1 MYMCTQTH
9 TQMHSHSTYTHRVML
24 SPSTEVNYSSNINF
38 NTVINMF
45 CLSNFMHTPRSYR
58 KEGKIAPYTSF
69 NFMTK
74 IFTIFKSQHYYLIVL
89 IYQSCK
95 HAVLVVQAFHCIKLF
110 FDLKQ
115 FHHLLIPAFIISN
128 LLLYSLGPLSIVIF
142 CCHPSP
148 LSGSY
153 HTLKLT

>member
-1 MYMCTQTH
+1 MYMRTQTH
-9 TQMHSHSTYTHRVML
+9 TQMHAHSTYTHRVML
-24 SPSTEVNYSSNINF
+24 PPSTKVNYSSTINF
-38 NTVINMF
+38 NSVINMF

-58 KEGKIAPYTSF
+58 KEEKIAPYTSF

-89 IYQSCK
+89 IYQSHK
-95 HAVLVVQAFHCIKLF
+95 HVVLVEQAFHCTKLF
-110 FDLKQ
+110 FDLKPLC
-115 FHHLLIPAFIISN
+115 HLLVPAFIISN
-128 LLLYSLGPLSIVIF
+128 LLLYPLAPLSIVIF

-153 HTLKLT
+153 HTLRLT